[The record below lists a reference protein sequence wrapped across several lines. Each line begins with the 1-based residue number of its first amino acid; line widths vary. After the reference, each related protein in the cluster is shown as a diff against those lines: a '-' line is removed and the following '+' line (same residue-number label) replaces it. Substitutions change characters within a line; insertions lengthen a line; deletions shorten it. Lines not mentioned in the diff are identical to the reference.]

1 MQFLYSMSVML
12 RLLFVYSYFVAAL
25 FTVLVE
31 IGIIA
36 AGSVYTA
43 PIMVFLVLVLYLI
56 QFFYLR
62 TSRQLRLLEL
72 ESAAD
77 LFTHFTETST
87 GIQLVRSFRWQKR
100 FLEQLCVQLDKSQR
114 PYYYLFCCQRWLH
127 TVLDFTSAGAALIL
141 VSVSISR
148 PQEASSGGVALAL
161 LNIIGFNATTSYL
174 IYSWTNL
181 ETGLGAVSRIKSFC
195 AETPGEKETLSGPEL
210 DEHWPSSG
218 RLDFNCVSANY
229 QSVTFA

>member
-1 MQFLYSMSVML
+1 MAV
-12 RLLFVYSYFVAAL
+12 L

-36 AGSVYTA
+36 AGSAYTA
-43 PIMVFLVLVLYLI
+43 PIMVFLVLVLYLL

-87 GIQLVRSFRWQKR
+87 GIQLVRSFRWQKK

-127 TVLDFTSAGAALIL
+127 TVLDFTSAGAALVL

-148 PQEASSGGVALAL
+148 PQGASSGGVALAL
-161 LNIIGFNATTSYL
+161 LNIIGFNATTSFL
-174 IYSWTNL
+174 ISSWTNL
-181 ETGLGAVSRIKSFC
+181 ETGLGAISRIKSFC
-195 AETPGEKETLSGPEL
+195 AETPGEKDTLPGPEL
-210 DEHWPSSG
+210 DKQWPSSG
-218 RLDFNCVSANY
+218 RLDFNCVGANY
-229 QSVTFA
+229 QYVASA